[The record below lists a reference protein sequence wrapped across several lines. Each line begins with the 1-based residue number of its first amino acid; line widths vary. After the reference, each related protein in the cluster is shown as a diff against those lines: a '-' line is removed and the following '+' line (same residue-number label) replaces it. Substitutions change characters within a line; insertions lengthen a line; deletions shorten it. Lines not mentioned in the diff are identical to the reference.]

1 MSDEFDEPREVEVQ
15 WTEDYARSNCNDD
28 EDGYDEDSISNV
40 DLEIGDSR
48 EAIEINSWDDIPD
61 AYELANEQDADE
73 YNNYLERKNYYDSDD
88 E

>member
-28 EDGYDEDSISNV
+28 EDSYDEDSISNV

-61 AYELANEQDADE
+61 GYELANEQDADE
-73 YNNYLERKNYYDSDD
+73 YNNYLERKDYYDSDD